1 MNVKGVEFLI
11 VMEGGLTVM
20 EDNKKKQA
28 DAYSKWLIATG
39 IGLTFA
45 LGTATTVYYLKT
57 RQKREMKALR
67 YGDDYAP
74 SVNYKQKAI
83 KYWNLGVRTF
93 QAVTSVIVDF
103 LKPKSKTT
111 QIGPVVNSKVADK
124 SMENPADSQDA
135 EL

>member
-1 MNVKGVEFLI
+1 MMQGVVI
-11 VMEGGLTVM
+11 GT
-20 EDNKKKQA
+20 EDKKKQQA
-28 DAYSKWLIATG
+28 DVYSRWLIATG

-67 YGDDYAP
+67 YGEDFDAA
-74 SVNYKQKAI
+74 VNYKQKAV

-103 LKPKSKTT
+103 LRPKKQVTPMVDSSTAEK
-111 QIGPVVNSKVADK
+111 AL
-124 SMENPADSQDA
+124 ENPADSQDA
-135 EL
+135 EM

>member
-1 MNVKGVEFLI
+1 MQGVLI
-11 VMEGGLTVM
+11 GT
-20 EDNKKKQA
+20 EDKKQQA
-28 DAYSKWLIATG
+28 DAYSRWLIATG

-67 YGDDYAP
+67 YGEDFDAT
-74 SVNYKQKAI
+74 VNYKQKAV

-103 LKPKSKTT
+103 LRPKVRTASPMVDAVTA
-111 QIGPVVNSKVADK
+111 NEALS
-124 SMENPADSQDA
+124 NPIDSQEA
-135 EL
+135 EP